1 MVFPLLKKVCIRRR
15 ERKKRGK
22 KEKKELKKK
31 KEKQKMTLMEKKYL
45 KKKKKKIYC
54 GRGENPIT
62 NCEEGPALGSR
73 GRPREWGRGYIFP
86 VGIRHGHI
94 STVQAAPCFPAPLH
108 PLWACSRVGGH
119 GW

>member
-45 KKKKKKIYC
+45 KKKKKIYC
-54 GRGENPIT
+54 GRGENAIT

-73 GRPREWGRGYIFP
+73 GRPREWGRGYILLL
-86 VGIRHGHI
+86 GIRHGHI

>member
-45 KKKKKKIYC
+45 KKKKIYC

-73 GRPREWGRGYIFP
+73 GGPGSGAGATYSLWGFAMDTSQLCKLLP
-86 VGIRHGHI
+86 VSLLPFILFG
-94 STVQAAPCFPAPLH
+94 PAQ
-108 PLWACSRVGGH
+108 G
-119 GW
+119 

>member
-45 KKKKKKIYC
+45 KKKKKIYC

-86 VGIRHGHI
+86 LGIRHGHI

-108 PLWACSRVGGH
+108 SLWACSRVGGH

>member
-45 KKKKKKIYC
+45 KKKKKIYC

-86 VGIRHGHI
+86 LGIRHGHI

>member
-45 KKKKKKIYC
+45 KKKKKIYC

>member
-22 KEKKELKKK
+22 KEKKKRIKKK
-31 KEKQKMTLMEKKYL
+31 RKTEDDLDGKKIF
-45 KKKKKKIYC
+45 KKKKIYC

-73 GRPREWGRGYIFP
+73 GRPREWGRGYIFIPSGDSPWTHLNCASCSLFPPLP
-86 VGIRHGHI
+86 VTLFG
-94 STVQAAPCFPAPLH
+94 PAQ
-108 PLWACSRVGGH
+108 G
-119 GW
+119 

>member
-45 KKKKKKIYC
+45 KKKKIYC

-86 VGIRHGHI
+86 LGIRHGHI